1 MQSDRGDP
9 LPAAGVQS
17 TSKDDAAGA
26 AEEALIGRVV
36 VERRL
41 LTPEQLQE
49 CLDEQRRA
57 QGADRRTLGQILVQR
72 NLVRVEQ
79 LIEIVSEHR
88 SRAVVPNLARYE
100 VREKLGEGATA
111 IVYRAFDRQLN
122 RLVALKVLRETLG
135 MSELARQRFRREA
148 QAAAGLSHPNIV
160 TVHDAG
166 EIDGRLYLVMEL
178 VEGRG
183 LHELMRDGSLDERR
197 TLEVLEKVAR
207 GLSSAHEKGIVHRDL
222 KPANIIV
229 HPSGEP
235 KVGDFGLAHLLDSEA
250 ELTRAGTALGTPLYM
265 SPEQVRGDARAITPQ
280 TDVYALG
287 AILYETVLGQPP
299 HLGESVQEIYDRVV
313 REDPVAPRKMKPKVS
328 QDLETIV
335 LKALDKTPQRRYATV
350 LALADDLRHYLN
362 GEPIEARPLSK
373 TVRLWR
379 RAARHRLLVVAAL
392 AAVTGALGGAWGIA
406 SLRRPPAVAAT
417 QVESTLT
424 PGKPELDEAY
434 YREWARAVP
443 LIPLV
448 NPPMDLLNGE
458 WAAKDGRLTCG
469 SKAFTKIQLPYAPP
483 AEYDL
488 KAVFVRKAGY
498 GDINLLLSQRGR
510 QFLWAMGAV
519 GNSIFGFGTIH
530 GKWAHANA
538 TTRNEANCIV
548 EGEVYTV
555 IVQVRA
561 DGLWAYVNG
570 RLKSS
575 WRTDYTDLSS
585 DGNWGLPDAARLGL
599 GTYESPTEFREVS
612 ILEVTGTG
620 KRLRK

>member
-1 MQSDRGDP
+1 MAR
-9 LPAAGVQS
+9 
-17 TSKDDAAGA
+17 
-26 AEEALIGRVV
+26 IV

-41 LTPEQLQE
+41 ITPEQLQE
-49 CLDEQRRA
+49 CLDEQSRGEDAARL
-57 QGADRRTLGQILVQR
+57 TLGQILVQR
-72 NLVRVEQ
+72 DLVRVDQ
-79 LIEIVSEHR
+79 LIKIVSEHR
-88 SRAVVPNLARYE
+88 SRAVVPNLERYE
-100 VREKLGEGATA
+100 VRERLGEGATA

-122 RLVALKVLRETLG
+122 RPVALKVLRDTLG

-166 EIDGRLYLVMEL
+166 ETDGRLYLVMEL
-178 VEGRG
+178 CEGRG
-183 LHELMRDGSLDERR
+183 LNELMRDGSLDERR
-197 TLEVLEKVAR
+197 TLEILEKVAR
-207 GLSSAHEKGIVHRDL
+207 GLAIAHAKGIVHRDL

-229 HPSGEP
+229 SPSGEP

-313 REDPVAPRKMKPKVS
+313 REEPIAPRKVKPKVS
-328 QDLETIV
+328 QDLETII
-335 LKALDKTPQRRYATV
+335 LKALDKSPQRRYPTV
-350 LALADDLRHYLN
+350 LALADDLRHHLN
-362 GEPIEARPLSK
+362 GEPIEARPLSS

-379 RAARHRLLVVAAL
+379 RAARHRLLVVAAG
-392 AAVTGALGGAWGIA
+392 AALLGALGGAWAIA
-406 SLRRPPAVAAT
+406 SLRRPAPVVAAPVPPPKP
-417 QVESTLT
+417 VESPLA

-434 YREWARAVP
+434 YREWVRAVP

-448 NPPMDLLNGE
+448 SPAIDTLNGE
-458 WAAKDGRLTCG
+458 WAEKDGRLTCA
-469 SKAFTKIQLPYAPP
+469 SKAFTKVQLPYAPP

-488 KAVFVRKAGY
+488 KAVFVRKTGY
-498 GDINLLLSQRGR
+498 GDINLLLSNRGR
-510 QFLWAMGAV
+510 QFLWAMGAN
-519 GNSIFGFGTIH
+519 GNAIFGFATIN
-530 GKWAHANA
+530 GKWAHQNA

-575 WRTDYTDLSS
+575 WKTDYTDLSS
-585 DGNWGLPDAARLGL
+585 DVNWGLPDAGRLGL
-599 GTYESPTEFREVS
+599 GTYESITEFREVS
-612 ILEVTGTG
+612 LLPVSGPG
-620 KRLRK
+620 RPLRK